1 MIDHKGISYLDSD
14 DIYYYYCH
22 VDKNEIEKYKTNWY
36 KVVCVIEFKNISDHM
51 NTYFVPQTKLEEF
64 LKSSPEKLLDI
75 IPTTLAEIEK
85 ILNQYDVHIE

>member
-1 MIDHKGISYLDSD
+1 MIDHEGISYLDSD

-22 VDKNEIEKYKTNWY
+22 ADKNEIEKYRNNWY

-64 LKSSPEKLLDI
+64 LKSNPERLLDI
-75 IPTTLAEIEK
+75 IPTSLAEIKETLGK
-85 ILNQYDVHIE
+85 YDIHIE